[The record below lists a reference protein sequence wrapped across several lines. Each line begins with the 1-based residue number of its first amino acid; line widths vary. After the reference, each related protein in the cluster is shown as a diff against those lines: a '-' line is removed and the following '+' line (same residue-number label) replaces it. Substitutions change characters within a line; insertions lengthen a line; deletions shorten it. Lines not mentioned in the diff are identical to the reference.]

1 MRSIIGRGFHVAS
14 ASSSSPSTLCRERIA
29 KIERRTGRIECIF
42 ANGSTILISPVL
54 AAHVSVGDE
63 ISFPLATAAPHPG
76 TEIYVEK
83 SSSASRPR
91 DVYQVS
97 IGYVSQ
103 PRHDKRGEYFVT
115 AEVLNGRLG
124 ISSIQIGSETLRDYF
139 YVADRHGNWERQRT
153 LYQVLQASPSASPA
167 ELRLAFKLRDLEVR
181 ASRASKNECRALERA
196 FNILAREE
204 LRACYDALLKD
215 PLAPAVFPYGGF
227 GSILV
232 AGERSR
238 KGDAFFTKD
247 IITFLPEQRYR
258 HFRAPLRRC
267 DFYNDHAIY
276 RDLSRKLEVCL
287 DPCVLPFVW
296 DATWNQWKHLLGTKA
311 ELKATFVLSGKYR
324 RHRGQ
329 WELVNWETAL
339 PSRVEVKLPVD
350 IHSKIEKARRAFHR
364 FGQYSDALVGIR
376 ADIAKAPIE
385 KKELQRICDTLG
397 IPSDFDV
404 AQITWRPDYDPFF
417 YQQLSRRARTFY
429 LFRDEYIFDLER
441 GVVTETP
448 ELGHATYVFAKPKSM
463 AAFLA
468 DYARSTKE
476 DILDNR
482 NNVAER
488 LGYLGRVVHGANPR
502 GWLKKVKAYVGDTDF
517 AQL

>member
-1 MRSIIGRGFHVAS
+1 MAS

-29 KIERRTGRIECIF
+29 KIERGTGRIECIF

-63 ISFPLATAAPHPG
+63 ISFPLAAPTAHTG
-76 TEIYVEK
+76 TEIYAGK
-83 SSSASRPR
+83 FSSASRPR

-103 PRHDKRGEYFVT
+103 PRQDKRGEYFVT

-139 YVADRHGNWERQRT
+139 YAADRQGKWERQRT
-153 LYQVLQASPSASPA
+153 LYQVLQASLSASPA
-167 ELRLAFKLRDLEVR
+167 ELRLAFKLRDLELR
-181 ASRASKNECRALERA
+181 ASRAPKSECRALERA
-196 FNILAREE
+196 FNILAQEE
-204 LRACYDALLKD
+204 LRACYDVLLKD
-215 PLAPAVFPYGGF
+215 SLGPAVFPYSGF

-232 AGERSR
+232 VGERSR
-238 KGDAFFTKD
+238 KGDVFFTKR
-247 IITFLPEQRYR
+247 ILAFLPEQRRR

-267 DFYNDHAIY
+267 DFYNGRALY
-276 RDLSRKLEVCL
+276 RDLGRKLEVCL
-287 DPCVLPFVW
+287 DPGVLPLVW

-324 RHRGQ
+324 RRRGQ

-339 PSRVEVKLPVD
+339 PSRVEVKLPAD
-350 IHSKIEKARRAFHR
+350 IHSHIEKARRAFHR
-364 FGQYSDALVGIR
+364 FGQYSDALERIR

-385 KKELQRICDTLG
+385 KRELQRICGALG
-397 IPSDFDV
+397 VPSDFDI

-441 GVVTETP
+441 GVVIETP
-448 ELGHATYVFAKPKSM
+448 ELGHATYVFGKPKSM
-463 AAFLA
+463 AVFLA
-468 DYARSTKE
+468 DYARTTKE
-476 DILDNR
+476 AILDNR
-482 NNVAER
+482 SNVAER
-488 LGYLGRVVHGANPR
+488 LGYIGRVVHGTNPR
-502 GWLKKVKAYVGDTDF
+502 GWLKKIKAHVGEHSDF

>member
-1 MRSIIGRGFHVAS
+1 MAS

-29 KIERRTGRIECIF
+29 KIERKTERIECVF
-42 ANGSTILISPVL
+42 ANGSTILISPFL
-54 AAHVSVGDE
+54 ATQVSVGDE
-63 ISFPLATAAPHPG
+63 ISFPLATPAAHTG
-76 TEIYVEK
+76 TEIYVGK

-103 PRHDKRGEYFVT
+103 PRQDKREEYFVI
-115 AEVLNGRLG
+115 AEVADGQLG
-124 ISSIQIGSETLRDYF
+124 ISSIRIGAETLRDYF
-139 YVADRHGNWERQRT
+139 YVADRQGKWERQRT

-167 ELRLAFKLRDLEVR
+167 ELRLAFKLRDLELR
-181 ASRASKNECRALERA
+181 ASRALKSECRALERA
-196 FNILAREE
+196 FNILAQEE

-215 PLAPAVFPYGGF
+215 SLAPAVFPYGGF

-232 AGERSR
+232 VGERSG
-238 KGDAFFTKD
+238 KGDVFFTKR
-247 IITFLPEQRYR
+247 ILAFLPEQRHR
-258 HFRAPLRRC
+258 HFRA
-267 DFYNDHAIY
+267 
-276 RDLSRKLEVCL
+276 
-287 DPCVLPFVW
+287 VW

-324 RHRGQ
+324 RRRGQ
-329 WELVNWETAL
+329 WELVNWQTAL
-339 PSRVEVKLPVD
+339 PSRVEVKLPAD
-350 IHSKIEKARRAFHR
+350 IHSQIEKARRAFHR
-364 FGQYSDALVGIR
+364 FGQYSNALEQIR
-376 ADIAKAPIE
+376 ADIAKAPVE

-397 IPSDFDV
+397 IPADFDV

-429 LFRDEYIFDLER
+429 LFREEYIFDLER
-441 GVVTETP
+441 GVIIETP

-468 DYARSTKE
+468 DYARTTKE

-482 NNVAER
+482 SNVAER

-502 GWLKKVKAYVGDTDF
+502 GWLKKIKAHVGESPDF

>member
-1 MRSIIGRGFHVAS
+1 MAS
-14 ASSSSPSTLCRERIA
+14 ASSSSSSTLCRERIA
-29 KIERRTGRIECIF
+29 KIERKTERIECIF
-42 ANGSTILISPVL
+42 ANGSTILISPFL
-54 AAHVSVGDE
+54 AAHVTVGDE
-63 ISFPLATAAPHPG
+63 IAFPLATPAAHTG
-76 TEIYVEK
+76 TEIYVGK

-91 DVYQVS
+91 NVYQAL

-103 PRHDKRGEYFVT
+103 PRQDKRGEHFVI
-115 AEVLNGRLG
+115 ADVLNGQLG

-139 YVADRHGNWERQRT
+139 YVADRQGKWERQRT

-181 ASRASKNECRALERA
+181 ASRAPKNESRALERA
-196 FNILAREE
+196 FNILAQEE

-215 PLAPAVFPYGGF
+215 SLAPAVFPYGGF

-232 AGERSR
+232 LGERFG
-238 KGDAFFTKD
+238 KGDAFFTKR
-247 IITFLPEQRYR
+247 ILAFMPEQRHR

-267 DFYNDHAIY
+267 DFYNDRALY
-276 RDLSRKLEVCL
+276 RDLGRKLEVCL
-287 DPCVLPFVW
+287 DPGVLPLVW

-324 RHRGQ
+324 RRRGQ

-339 PSRVEVKLPVD
+339 PSRVEVKLPAD
-350 IHSKIEKARRAFHR
+350 IHLQIEKARRAFHR
-364 FGQYSDALVGIR
+364 FGQYSDALEGIR

-385 KKELQRICDTLG
+385 KGELQRMCGMLG
-397 IPSDFDV
+397 IPGDFDV

-441 GVVTETP
+441 GVVIETP
-448 ELGHATYVFAKPKSM
+448 ELGHATYVFTKPKSL

-476 DILDNR
+476 EILDNR

-502 GWLKKVKAYVGDTDF
+502 GWLKKIKAHVGEPPDL

>member
-1 MRSIIGRGFHVAS
+1 MAS
-14 ASSSSPSTLCRERIA
+14 ASSTLSSTLCRERIA
-29 KIERRTGRIECIF
+29 KIVRKTERIECMF
-42 ANGSTILISPVL
+42 ANGSTILISPFL
-54 AAHVSVGDE
+54 ATHVSVGDE
-63 ISFPLATAAPHPG
+63 ITFPLATTAAHTG
-76 TEIYVEK
+76 TEIYVGK
-83 SSSASRPR
+83 SSSASRPCE
-91 DVYQVS
+91 VYQVS

-103 PRHDKRGEYFVT
+103 PRQDKRGEYFVT
-115 AEVLNGRLG
+115 AEVLNGQLG
-124 ISSIQIGSETLRDYF
+124 ISSIQIGSETLRDHF
-139 YVADRHGNWERQRT
+139 YVADRQGKWERQRT

-167 ELRLAFKLRDLEVR
+167 ELRLAFKLRDVEVR
-181 ASRASKNECRALERA
+181 ASRAPKSERRAVERA
-196 FNILAREE
+196 FNILAQEE

-215 PLAPAVFPYGGF
+215 SLAPAMFPYGGF

-232 AGERSR
+232 VGERSR
-238 KGDAFFTKD
+238 KGDAFFTKR
-247 IITFLPEQRYR
+247 ILAFLPEQRHR

-267 DFYNDHAIY
+267 DFYSDRALY
-276 RDLSRKLEVCL
+276 RDLGRKLEVSL
-287 DPCVLPFVW
+287 DPGVLPLVW

-311 ELKATFVLSGKYR
+311 ELEATFVLSGKYR

-339 PSRVEVKLPVD
+339 PSRVEVKLPAD
-350 IHSKIEKARRAFHR
+350 IHSQIEKARRAFHR
-364 FGQYSDALVGIR
+364 FGQYSDALAGIR

-404 AQITWRPDYDPFF
+404 AQITWRPNYDPFF

-448 ELGHATYVFAKPKSM
+448 ELGHATYVFAKPRSM

-482 NNVAER
+482 NNIAER

-502 GWLKKVKAYVGDTDF
+502 GWLKKVMAHVGDTDF
-517 AQL
+517 VQL

>member
-1 MRSIIGRGFHVAS
+1 MLAS
-14 ASSSSPSTLCRERIA
+14 EM
-29 KIERRTGRIECIF
+29 
-42 ANGSTILISPVL
+42 
-54 AAHVSVGDE
+54 
-63 ISFPLATAAPHPG
+63 
-76 TEIYVEK
+76 K
-83 SSSASRPR
+83 SLFLS
-91 DVYQVS
+91 
-97 IGYVSQ
+97 
-103 PRHDKRGEYFVT
+103 
-115 AEVLNGRLG
+115 
-124 ISSIQIGSETLRDYF
+124 RDYF

-196 FNILAREE
+196 FNILAQEE

-311 ELKATFVLSGKYR
+311 ELKATFVLLSWGSAPTSR
-324 RHRGQ
+324 RHRSRKKNFNASAIHSEFRATSTSPRLPGAPIMTLFFTNSSLVAR
-329 WELVNWETAL
+329 ELSIYFAMSTSLTLSAAWLLRL
-339 PSRVEVKLPVD
+339 PS
-350 IHSKIEKARRAFHR
+350 
-364 FGQYSDALVGIR
+364 
-376 ADIAKAPIE
+376 
-385 KKELQRICDTLG
+385 
-397 IPSDFDV
+397 
-404 AQITWRPDYDPFF
+404 
-417 YQQLSRRARTFY
+417 
-429 LFRDEYIFDLER
+429 
-441 GVVTETP
+441 
-448 ELGHATYVFAKPKSM
+448 
-463 AAFLA
+463 
-468 DYARSTKE
+468 
-476 DILDNR
+476 
-482 NNVAER
+482 
-488 LGYLGRVVHGANPR
+488 
-502 GWLKKVKAYVGDTDF
+502 
-517 AQL
+517 